1 MNPIHLIKNGIVFPI
16 EKLGL
21 IDLPFSFRLPDGKEF
36 LVKEDEQ
43 PLFFARKRMR
53 VSGNGKVKSQYIHR
67 YCVGSNKNDGTQEKN
82 WIFPDGT
89 FDVTGDKPSN

>member
-21 IDLPFSFRLPDGKEF
+21 ISLPFSFRLLDGKEF
-36 LVKEDEQ
+36 LVKEKEQ
-43 PLFFARKRMR
+43 PIFFTRQRMR
-53 VSGNGKVKSQYIHR
+53 VSGAGNVKSKYIHR
-67 YCVGSNKNDGTQEKN
+67 YCVGINREDGSQEKS
-82 WIFPDGT
+82 WIYPDGT